1 MFRNYGDVISK
12 FQRARFKPGLAGPLL
27 ETSEVISFEYPA
39 LLLVELFF
47 GQMIKETKSFFKSF
61 SDFFEL
67 SKLDQQIEKTS
78 ECLFK
83 RSTQTP
89 RAPSPLHF
97 YVLTSGTNHSHS
109 ILFLT
114 KRNTVNRL
122 AIYLL
127 HSVECFPLE
136 WEILTRND
144 TLINPALSAN
154 VIEVFDINCRFTCT
168 RGRVVI
174 SFAKIF
180 FRDPNRGCEI

>member
-78 ECLFK
+78 ECLLK

-109 ILFLT
+109 ILFIAQTEHSSSSRDILVT
-114 KRNTVNRL
+114 FGRLFVLRMRNIGKCICKHADVL
-122 AIYLL
+122 K
-127 HSVECFPLE
+127 
-136 WEILTRND
+136 RND

-154 VIEVFDINCRFTCT
+154 L
-168 RGRVVI
+168 
-174 SFAKIF
+174 
-180 FRDPNRGCEI
+180 